1 MQIKGLK
8 LLESLTQAHSIPGHE
23 DEVRKIFLDEL
34 AGHGEFGADKNGSVY
49 CSRNSTGPKVMVE
62 GAHGRSWVSS
72 SKYSS
77 EWLFKNGDRWRL
89 VGTHA
94 LISAS

>member
-62 GAHGRSWVSS
+62 GHMDEVGFRVQNI
-72 SKYSS
+72 
-77 EWLFKNGDRWRL
+77 LPNGF
-89 VGTHA
+89 
-94 LISAS
+94 